1 MKTARSEKY
10 DWSFFNIM
18 HEKLKYLLFASTTWP
33 DAITLPDMKNFK
45 CPGGFD
51 KKKIHTYPLV
61 ITKASRIREKQS
73 LISYKFFKIVMLYHF
88 TSRNDF

>member
-51 KKKIHTYPLV
+51 KKNSYIPSSHNQGQQNQRE
-61 ITKASRIREKQS
+61 TKP
-73 LISYKFFKIVMLYHF
+73 HF
-88 TSRNDF
+88 LQIF